1 MVPSLRCGWGDFEA
15 PLGLL
20 PPYPPPNYFRT
31 AWVAETP
38 SMPQLSR
45 WRASPN
51 PGAVVSA
58 GPLPPVGA
66 PELGDVP
73 ATEAV
78 RVVVEPATQSG
89 RAEHCSVG
97 YEQTERREEWEADR
111 AQEGVDVLT
120 YHPRLMQTGLD
131 LIDFRYSFGLR
142 PSSLSSNQ
150 QKTVRFSWAVELDAM
165 GAEQVATGC

>member
-1 MVPSLRCGWGDFEA
+1 MLAICLDGRRHRLRDVAGSVTLGTAMLSGSSILSGWA

-38 SMPQLSR
+38 SIPQLSR
-45 WRASPN
+45 WRASPK
-51 PGAVVSA
+51 PDAAVSA

-89 RAEHCSVG
+89 CAERCSVG

-131 LIDFRYSFGLR
+131 LIDFRYSFG
-142 PSSLSSNQ
+142 N
-150 QKTVRFSWAVELDAM
+150 
-165 GAEQVATGC
+165 